1 MISSDLKKSL
11 FKLGLKKSDVV
22 MIHGDAIVST
32 QLKLKKTGHNFLNS
46 YLDMLIDFF
55 SPSGTLIVP
64 TFSYNMTTDK
74 IFDKYKTPSRIGM
87 FSETFRKKKDVVRS
101 NHPIFSVSCVGK
113 YSKKFIDYNL
123 SDCFGKNSFFDIF
136 TKLNGKIICMGC
148 PLEAITYFHYIEQK
162 YKVHYRYKK
171 IFSCAYREKFKKKNI
186 QISYYVRDL
195 NKKASL
201 DFKFFRPKIKNI
213 IEVSNFGRFE
223 FTSIESKKL
232 LKKSKILLQKYPD
245 IFVGGDNEV

>member
-1 MISSDLKKSL
+1 MISPDLKKSL
-11 FKLGLKKSDVV
+11 FKLGLEKTDVV

-32 QLKLKKTGHNFLNS
+32 QLKLKNSKDNFLNS

-55 SPSGTLIVP
+55 CPKGTLIVP
-64 TFSYNMTTDK
+64 SFTYNMTTNK
-74 IFDKYKTPSRIGM
+74 IFDKYKTTSKIGM
-87 FSETFRKKKDVVRS
+87 FSEAFRKKKNVIRS
-101 NHPIFSVSCVGK
+101 NHPIFSVCSIGK
-113 YSKKFIDYNL
+113 HSKQITNYDL

-162 YKVHYRYKK
+162 YKVHYRYNK
-171 IFSCAYREKFKKKNI
+171 IFSCIYREKFKKKKI

-195 NKKASL
+195 NKNASL
-201 DFKFFRPKIKNI
+201 DLKFLRPKIKNLI
-213 IEVSNFGRFE
+213 KVSNFGRFE

-232 LKKSKILLQKYPD
+232 LKKSKTLLKQYPD
-245 IFVGGDNEV
+245 IFVGEKHAI